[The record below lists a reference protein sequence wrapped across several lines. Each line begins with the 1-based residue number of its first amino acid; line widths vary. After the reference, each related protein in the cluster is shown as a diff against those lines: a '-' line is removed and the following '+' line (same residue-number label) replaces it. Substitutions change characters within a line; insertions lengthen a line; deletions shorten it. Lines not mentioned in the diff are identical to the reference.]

1 MLVGCKRTR
10 SQRSSPV
17 RSALSMTSQLQLQ
30 LLTLGCLRM
39 MDLSVCSTGMMVVVE
54 DVVAVVKVRNVVTG
68 QIEMRELK

>member
-1 MLVGCKRTR
+1 
-10 SQRSSPV
+10 
-17 RSALSMTSQLQLQ
+17 
-30 LLTLGCLRM
+30 M